1 MSESNSELDSDLVSK
16 LKKPVDTRSV
26 LEKISD
32 AVTEKIESLLPK
44 PKLKQDIDDWGG
56 EVKRDPYPK
65 PRELTQK
72 EKDAASTQERV
83 AAAAGREDDLRSEKL
98 YDYPRKPA
106 E

>member
-1 MSESNSELDSDLVSK
+1 MSESNSELDSALAAK
-16 LKKPVDTRSV
+16 LKKPVDARSA
-26 LEKISD
+26 LEKISA

-44 PKLKQDIDDWGG
+44 PKQNTDDWGG

-72 EKDAASTQERV
+72 EKDAANTQERV

-98 YDYPRKPA
+98 YGYPRKQA
-106 E
+106 K